1 MRAGLFG
8 GTFNPVH
15 IAHLKTAKDVVERFN
30 LDKLY
35 LIPSSI
41 PPHKKSSETIDAKFR
56 FEMLKLAVTDENFIV
71 SEVELNRDGPSYT
84 IDTINHFL
92 KKGFEEIFFI
102 LGTDAFLEIDLW
114 RSYEKILKQISFII
128 MPRPDVIDEVSNL
141 NSYINSK
148 IGKYDYQKEKG
159 CFESEENKTLYLT
172 DVTQLN
178 ISSTLVRELVKKGDS
193 INHLVGDRVEEYII
207 KKGLYR

>member
-41 PPHKKSSETIDAKFR
+41 PPHKKSPETIDAKFR

-141 NSYINSK
+141 NSYINNK

-159 CFESEENKTLYLT
+159 CFESKENKTLYLT

-193 INHLVGDRVEEYII
+193 INHLVDERVGEYII

>member
-15 IAHLKTAKDVVERFN
+15 IAHLRTAQDVVKRFN
-30 LDKLY
+30 LDRLY

-41 PPHKKSSETIDAKFR
+41 PPHKKNSETVSAKFR
-56 FEMLKLAVTDENFIV
+56 FEMLKLAVTDDKFIV
-71 SEVELNRDGPSYT
+71 SDVELNRDGPSYT

-92 KKGFEEIFFI
+92 KKGFDEIFFI
-102 LGTDAFLEIDLW
+102 IGTDAFLEIDLW

-141 NSYINSK
+141 NSFINSK
-148 IGKYDYQKEKG
+148 IGKFKYQKKKS
-159 CFESEENKTLYLT
+159 CFVSKEFKTLYLT

-178 ISSTLVRELVKKGDS
+178 ISSTLVRDLVKKGDS
-193 INHLVGDRVEEYII
+193 ISHLVGERVEEYII

>member
-15 IAHLKTAKDVVERFN
+15 IAHLRTAKDVVERFN

-35 LIPSSI
+35 LIPSLI
-41 PPHKKSSETIDAKFR
+41 PPHKKSSETVNARFR
-56 FEMLKLAVTDENFIV
+56 FEMLKLAVNDDRFIV
-71 SEVELNRDGPSYT
+71 SDVELNREGPSYT
-84 IDTINHFL
+84 IDTVNNFL
-92 KKGFEEIFFI
+92 RKGFDEIFFI

-114 RSYEKILKQISFII
+114 RSYKKILKQISFII

-148 IGKYDYQKEKG
+148 IGKYDYRKEKG
-159 CFESEENKTLYLT
+159 CFESKEYKTLYLT

-178 ISSTLVRELVKKGDS
+178 ISSTLVRNLVKKGDS
-193 INHLVGDRVEEYII
+193 ISHLVGKRVEEYII